1 MNEEIEDCV
10 KYGLE
15 LLEHS
20 KGNGEL
26 IRALNDISIELY
38 KTKRDETGKT
48 NEFLENYIKERE

>member
-26 IRALNDISIELY
+26 IRALNNISIEVY
-38 KTKRDETGKT
+38 KTERDKTGKI
-48 NEFLENYIKERE
+48 NEWLENYIKEHE